1 MKNYKKYLKEL
12 TLFLII
18 LLSLGWLLKGCG
30 ISESIIYPIDNNY
43 NKYEQKL
50 NSLNNITVYVTSY
63 GQRYHRSYHYRKRNY
78 PIPLGDCILKGYTP
92 CMVCNPIKVN
102 FEKYSA
108 PIYLF
113 VLTILTWFAGFFI
126 LFIFY
131 MIVGQG
137 VTQTYSFILSK
148 ISLLKKRKDKL

>member
-1 MKNYKKYLKEL
+1 MKHFKKYLKDV

-18 LLSLGWLLKGCG
+18 ILSLGWLIKGCG
-30 ISESIIYPIDNNY
+30 VSESVIYPIDANY
-43 NKYEQKL
+43 IKYEQKL
-50 NSLNNITVYVTSY
+50 NSLNKITVYITSY
-63 GQRYHRSYHYRKRNY
+63 GARYHRSYHYRNRNY

-92 CMVCNPIKVN
+92 CMVCNPIKVS

-108 PIYLF
+108 PIHLF

-137 VTQTYSFILSK
+137 VSQTYSLISNK
-148 ISLLKKRKDKL
+148 ISLFKKGKVKL